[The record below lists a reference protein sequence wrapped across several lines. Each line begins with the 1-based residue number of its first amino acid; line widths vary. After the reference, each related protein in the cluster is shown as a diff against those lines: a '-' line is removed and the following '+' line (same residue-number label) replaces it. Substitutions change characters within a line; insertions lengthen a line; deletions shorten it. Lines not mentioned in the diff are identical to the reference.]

1 MVNTSR
7 MGWLWGSC
15 RLLGPVAVLLL
26 SLVWLRAGQEVEVEV
41 LPCLEVREGDS
52 CVQARKTGS
61 MILLVP

>member
-1 MVNTSR
+1 
-7 MGWLWGSC
+7 
-15 RLLGPVAVLLL
+15 VAVLLL

-41 LPCLEVREGDS
+41 LLCLEVREGDS

>member
-1 MVNTSR
+1 M
-7 MGWLWGSC
+7 WGSC

-26 SLVWLRAGQEVEVEV
+26 SLVWLRAGQEVEVEVEV